1 MATAP
6 KGKKPKLP
14 SRSGGSNP
22 YSYPVPVDVA
32 PVVETTEERLMGV
45 LGWIL
50 AVVLVAFMLPLLAFL
65 YLDIL
70 ETKHESKQQLEKVEK
85 LRREIERKNR
95 DKSPDTFSDNPVFDR
110 LRRPLS
116 VPVSKPKKLGEP

>member
-1 MATAP
+1 M
-6 KGKKPKLP
+6 
-14 SRSGGSNP
+14 
-22 YSYPVPVDVA
+22 DVA
-32 PVVETTEERLMGV
+32 PVVETAEERLMGV

-95 DKSPDTFSDNPVFDR
+95 DKTPDTFIDNPVFDR
-110 LRRPLS
+110 VRKPLS
-116 VPVSKPKKLGEP
+116 LRMSRPDKLE

>member
-1 MATAP
+1 
-6 KGKKPKLP
+6 
-14 SRSGGSNP
+14 
-22 YSYPVPVDVA
+22 
-32 PVVETTEERLMGV
+32 MGV

-116 VPVSKPKKLGEP
+116 VPVSKPEKLGEP